1 MAALPRSESKSQL
14 DWEITSRDGPT
25 SDSIAV
31 ADDAREVESPPRGK
45 NAGVCVSWNA
55 SEEEDA
61 WCVRDCNCMELEDE
75 VKPFASTAL
84 LLPWLAAGDSKRIG
98 RNGMALDS
106 FVILNDSDF

>member
-25 SDSIAV
+25 SDSIDV

-55 SEEEDA
+55 SEEEA
-61 WCVRDCNCMELEDE
+61 WCVRDCNCNCMELEDE
-75 VKPFASTAL
+75 EKPFASTAL
-84 LLPWLAAGDSKRIG
+84 VVLLPWLAAGDSKRIG
-98 RNGMALDS
+98 RSGMALDN
-106 FVILNDSDF
+106 FVILN

>member
-25 SDSIAV
+25 SDSIDV

-45 NAGVCVSWNA
+45 NAGMCVSWNA
-55 SEEEDA
+55 SEEEA
-61 WCVRDCNCMELEDE
+61 WCVVRDCNCMELEDE

-84 LLPWLAAGDSKRIG
+84 VVQLPWLAAGDSKRIG
-98 RNGMALDS
+98 RSGMALDS
-106 FVILNDSDF
+106 FVILN